1 MIIRKRELFRFI
13 FSGTKADLK
22 KATFKINACCQKQG
36 VQLCRLLEIIIQLLV
51 LLFGNVP

>member
-1 MIIRKRELFRFI
+1 MIIRKQELFRFI
-13 FSGTKADLK
+13 FSGTNADLK

-51 LLFGNVP
+51 P